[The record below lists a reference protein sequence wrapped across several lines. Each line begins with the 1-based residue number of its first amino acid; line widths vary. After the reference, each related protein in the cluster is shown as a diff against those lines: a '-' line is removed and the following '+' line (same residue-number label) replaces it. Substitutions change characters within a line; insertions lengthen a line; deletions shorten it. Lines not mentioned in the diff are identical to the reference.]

1 MKMMYGMMKAE
12 VTIKTL
18 WQMKTMLSIGYGR
31 VIGEHGLDIG
41 SWSRF
46 NMYTLV
52 YYAFGYMLKPIM
64 PSYV

>member
-1 MKMMYGMMKAE
+1 
-12 VTIKTL
+12 
-18 WQMKTMLSIGYGR
+18 MLSIGYGR